1 MAPLNPIH
9 QDFLHPEYAVS
20 LNFEPNPAV
29 AGFNSIPQDDWK
41 DLSDD
46 QPRERTTRKL
56 AGDFVE
62 VAKLTLEIGQTL
74 YRFDAFRKQGYH
86 SCVELILTEF
96 LVEKVTPAG
105 GWVTRIGGFYPKPK
119 FVLASGRK
127 RLAYPT
133 REEAWESFAA
143 RTRRRHAI
151 LHEQLNLAKSALKA
165 ANGPMPQQP
174 KTSPPVFY
182 YS

>member
-1 MAPLNPIH
+1 MFQFDA
-9 QDFLHPEYAVS
+9 
-20 LNFEPNPAV
+20 
-29 AGFNSIPQDDWK
+29 K
-41 DLSDD
+41 DTKKES
-46 QPRERTTRKL
+46 
-56 AGDFVE
+56 FV
-62 VAKLTLEIGQTL
+62 VGQIL
-74 YRFDAFRKQGYH
+74 YRFDAFRKLEDNY
-86 SCVELILTEF
+86 SFDEKRASPVFPVIELILTEF
-96 LVEKVTPAG
+96 TVKKVTPAG
-105 GWVTRIGGFYPKPK
+105 GWVTRIGALFPKPK

-151 LHEQLNLAKSALKA
+151 LHEQLDLAKSALKA

-174 KTSPPVFY
+174 KTSSPVFY

>member
-1 MAPLNPIH
+1 MFQLDA
-9 QDFLHPEYAVS
+9 
-20 LNFEPNPAV
+20 
-29 AGFNSIPQDDWK
+29 K
-41 DLSDD
+41 DTKKES
-46 QPRERTTRKL
+46 
-56 AGDFVE
+56 FV
-62 VAKLTLEIGQTL
+62 VGQTL
-74 YRFDAFRKQGYH
+74 YRFDAFRKHEDDYSFDEKRASH
-86 SCVELILTEF
+86 PFPVIELILTEF
-96 LVEKVTPAG
+96 EVERVTPAG
-105 GWVTRIGGFYPKPK
+105 GWVTRIGAFFPKPK

-174 KTSPPVFY
+174 KTSNPTSYHP
-182 YS
+182 